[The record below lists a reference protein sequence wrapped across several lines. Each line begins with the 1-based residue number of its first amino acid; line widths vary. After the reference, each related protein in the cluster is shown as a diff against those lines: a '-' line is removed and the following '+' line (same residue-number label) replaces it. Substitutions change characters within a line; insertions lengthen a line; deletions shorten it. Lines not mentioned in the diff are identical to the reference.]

1 MSADMKKAVLGQES
15 HPECSNKLPSCD
27 TWTMVVP
34 KGLGKSVIFHKK
46 KAKAAATNWPPRTKK
61 QNRRRMKKGEKRSS

>member
-46 KAKAAATNWPPRTKK
+46 RQRRQQPIGRQGQRSRTE
-61 QNRRRMKKGEKRSS
+61 GG